1 MNDRSQAKMSN
12 PITEDVRALM
22 SSKGV
27 PKKEQSREVARILGL
42 SISQAYKKFSGMADW
57 SMAQIKAIEKAYG
70 EPLAARGVSDG
81 SNDLRRKAVDVTLQ
95 LGEMAIPAH
104 AVIGAQYVTREATD
118 FVAIGGRD
126 RWTVVPQQSAPP
138 KEAQFRVEYLEIAI
152 KESRQYAV
160 AVLDDDRVT
169 ADSVAD
175 ALSENGFRATP
186 FYQIA
191 ALQSAMEEDQFD
203 AYVLDWKMG
212 SETSEN
218 LIELIRMGSNSEAP
232 ICLLTGQY
240 NAEREEEIVRVV
252 RNYGVQILEK
262 PIRMKLLAL
271 TIGNGLDAAN
281 KSD

>member
-1 MNDRSQAKMSN
+1 MPN

-81 SNDLRRKAVDVTLQ
+81 SNDLRRRAVDVTLQ
-95 LGEMAIPAH
+95 LGDSSIAAH
-104 AVIGAQYVTREATD
+104 AVIGAQYVTKEAAD
-118 FVAIGGRD
+118 FVAIGSRD
-126 RWTVVPQQSAPP
+126 RWTVVPQQNAPA

-160 AVLDDDRVT
+160 AVLDDDRNT

-186 FYQIA
+186 YYKISDLEA
-191 ALQSAMEEDQFD
+191 AMEQDQFD

-212 SETSEN
+212 AETSEA
-218 LIELIRMGSNSEAP
+218 LIELIRMGANSEAP

-240 NAEREEEIVRVV
+240 NTEREEEIVRVV

-262 PIRMKLLAL
+262 PVRMKLLAL
-271 TIGNGLDAAN
+271 TIGNGLDAAS
-281 KSD
+281 KAE